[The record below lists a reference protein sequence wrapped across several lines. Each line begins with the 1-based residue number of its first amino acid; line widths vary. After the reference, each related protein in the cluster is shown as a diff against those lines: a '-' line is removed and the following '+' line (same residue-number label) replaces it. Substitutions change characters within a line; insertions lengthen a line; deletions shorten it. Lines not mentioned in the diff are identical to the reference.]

1 MPYHCHI
8 THQLSYK
15 SIAKIFEINWSSK
28 SSARMSSDTSPF
40 ISDINSLAEKN
51 NRRKKISYGWFDIAI
66 AWIFGVGFCFG
77 DTIGD
82 VYSTVQLYYIN
93 KSESSN
99 QSDAIDN
106 GSNTTCHQDVTL
118 DGKSPTLRFWLS
130 ISFLVISLL
139 YISCKS
145 IVTYWR
151 EEKKKLT
158 GLKPLRLE
166 SLWIALRWLCHFPPF
181 FAAPA
186 ARYYVYK
193 YTFIKPFINT
203 FLYIFFLIKD
213 CWSDNTQKKLPIF
226 VWWFGQRE

>member
-1 MPYHCHI
+1 
-8 THQLSYK
+8 
-15 SIAKIFEINWSSK
+15 
-28 SSARMSSDTSPF
+28 MSSDKSLF
-40 ISDINSLAEKN
+40 ISDCSSLAEKN
-51 NRRKKISYGWFDIAI
+51 NKRKKISYGWFDIAI
-66 AWIFGVGFCFG
+66 AWIFGVGFSFG

-82 VYSTVQLYYIN
+82 VYSTVQLYYIT
-93 KSESSN
+93 KSENN

-118 DGKSPTLRFWLS
+118 DGKSPTLRFCLS

-151 EEKKKLT
+151 EEKEKLT
-158 GLKPLRLE
+158 CFKPLRLE

-186 ARYYVYK
+186 ARTVDLIELRK
-193 YTFIKPFINT
+193 KCHDESEKFFDEQVKPREQELTNILHQENSFESGPQLWLKMHMLCLHLNSGKSLCLIS
-203 FLYIFFLIKD
+203 FLVEI
-213 CWSDNTQKKLPIF
+213 
-226 VWWFGQRE
+226 